1 MKWPPLL
8 MLTIGVVAGI
18 AVGLMLAPWRAT
30 GEDVQIALWL
40 EVVHRV
46 LTSVGGLGTFVALIF
61 VARQFNLLHTQSEL
75 VQKNTAAAMDA
86 QLYARLD
93 SFNKFVVE
101 HDKEYD
107 LLDVPLEK
115 QAPEHRSKLH
125 RMCDLGFTFFEEIF
139 KHHMRY
145 QLLETEDWEEWQQNM
160 IHFFKKPYVRDYWK
174 TVTGRY
180 ARSFQAFA
188 GDLVARLGA
197 ERGSAERGSANA

>member
-1 MKWPPLL
+1 MKWPPWLI
-8 MLTIGVVAGI
+8 LTTGLVFGI

-30 GEDVQIALWL
+30 GENVKIPLWL
-40 EVVHRV
+40 EVMHRV

-61 VARQFNLLHTQSEL
+61 VVRQFNLLRTQSEL

-107 LLDVPLEK
+107 LLDTPLEK

-125 RMCDLGFTFFEEIF
+125 RM
-139 KHHMRY
+139 
-145 QLLETEDWEEWQQNM
+145 
-160 IHFFKKPYVRDYWK
+160 
-174 TVTGRY
+174 
-180 ARSFQAFA
+180 
-188 GDLVARLGA
+188 
-197 ERGSAERGSANA
+197 